1 VVGDYLHNLENGNY
15 AAAHALLTA
24 ASQRKHP
31 IARFEAEAK
40 ESSIIYDLEKAQA
53 QESPEGRAK
62 VNVPLLEDPA
72 VKSFVL
78 AREQGR
84 WRIVYTSGRPWA
96 PYP

>member
-1 VVGDYLHNLENGNY
+1 MVADYIHNLENGNY
-15 AAAHALLTA
+15 AAAHAVLTT

-40 ESSIIYDLEKAQA
+40 ESSIIYDFEKAQV
-53 QESPEGRAK
+53 QESPDGRAK

-78 AREQGR
+78 AREQGH